1 MKTIKML
8 LILFAALLIVTVPA
22 FADDVT
28 IPNMTGDAGAT
39 IDIPVN
45 VAYGYSLGVIGYQF
59 TITYDPSVLNCTSA
73 LKGSLTNGTDS
84 NAWDTPTVNATIPGR
99 ITFLSMVSDVVTRTP
114 LNGAAGSLALIRC
127 TAVGS
132 PGAGTPMTFSSAA
145 LVDEY
150 TNDMTPDTT
159 SGTFTINPAP

>member
-1 MKTIKML
+1 MKTTKIFLIVLTAL
-8 LILFAALLIVTVPA
+8 LILAANG

-45 VAYGYSLGVIGYQF
+45 IDSGYSVGVIGYQF
-59 TITYDPSVLNCTSA
+59 TITYNHSVLNCTTA
-73 LKGSLTNGTDS
+73 LKGSLTNGTGS
-84 NAWDTPTVNATIPGR
+84 NSWDTPSVNATVPGQ
-99 ITFLSMVSDVVTRTP
+99 IIFLSSVSDTVTP

-132 PGAGTPMTFSSAA
+132 PGASTSVEFGYAE
-145 LVDEY
+145 LVDQY
-150 TNDMTPDTT
+150 LNQMTPDTT
-159 SGTFTINPAP
+159 PGTFIINPTP